1 MSPRAACRLER
12 IGFVQVHDYTAGIA
26 DWKAAGLYVEA
37 TERQVVSVADAM
49 QVDVPTC
56 DPMETLGPVRNRTF
70 AAGWEENIVL
80 DCDDVVIGRL
90 RNKSWDGHDDVR
102 VETAME
108 SRPTTLRPD
117 GDLVSLV
124 ERMGRAG
131 TQLIVVAT
139 PQGRLLGVVRYRDAS
154 PIVTGL
160 ATTHAWYDCD
170 GCPGQRHAQ
179 TGSMKSGDGA
189 KWTP

>member
-12 IGFVQVHDYTAGIA
+12 IGFVQVHDYTAGIS

-80 DCDDVVIGRL
+80 DCDV
-90 RNKSWDGHDDVR
+90 
-102 VETAME
+102 
-108 SRPTTLRPD
+108 
-117 GDLVSLV
+117 
-124 ERMGRAG
+124 
-131 TQLIVVAT
+131 
-139 PQGRLLGVVRYRDAS
+139 
-154 PIVTGL
+154 
-160 ATTHAWYDCD
+160 
-170 GCPGQRHAQ
+170 CPGQRHAQ